1 MQSQVPVT
9 ESILE
14 RLPVT
19 IELAT
24 LSIVLA
30 LLVAIPVGIY
40 SGYRPGGIVDRIA
53 TFLCSITLSIPS
65 FLLGVLLV
73 FVFAVTLGALPVTGW
88 TPLSEG
94 FVPHVRGL
102 ILPVVTLAAVETVG
116 FIRLL
121 RNDMVA
127 TLQQDFVL
135 SAVLEDCPPGESC

>member
-1 MQSQVPVT
+1 MARGGALHGDLGRSMQSQVPVA

-30 LLVAIPVGIY
+30 LLIAIPIGGVY
-40 SGYRPGGIVDRIA
+40 SGYRPGGVVDRVA

-73 FVFAVTLGALPVTGW
+73 FVFAVTLSALPVTGW
-88 TPLSEG
+88 TPLSEASC
-94 FVPHVRGL
+94 RMS
-102 ILPVVTLAAVETVG
+102 AAWCS
-116 FIRLL
+116 R
-121 RNDMVA
+121 
-127 TLQQDFVL
+127 
-135 SAVLEDCPPGESC
+135 S